1 MGKALTD
8 IGNGG
13 LESTPIARRT
23 NPEHLSASAAAVAGK
38 PDCLRTSVKPGRNKT
53 MAPQPPVALRANCH
67 LGPLAKLAQLEQ
79 TLDGKVQEQY
89 QGSVLGEFYS
99 PCLGGK
105 GWSSTLYPNFLI
117 IGIISSLGRYNL
129 PNSGFQSR
137 HREQNHRHS
146 VSTSCQTTPG
156 RKEWRKQVQEA
167 AAGIDGVKRKRIIE
181 LAIKL
186 SEKMIPREGWT
197 YDSKLSWLE
206 NAEIEDRRFPFHAII
221 AEGNPRDY
229 PEVLTGS
236 ELGWTDDPRW
246 HLKHEEVVVREAEAM
261 STILKAMLGN
271 CSEVLF
277 IDPHFRPDQ
286 DRYQRPLRSFLE
298 RATKNRFGRS
308 LPNRIELQTSDD
320 YSAQHFRSQCQRCL
334 PRIVPNGIRIL
345 LKRWKQNETGQG
357 LHNRYI
363 LTDIGGV
370 TFGAGLDESCRDP
383 ERDTDDLSLM
393 NKETFNLR
401 WAQYAGPSP
410 AFELAE
416 EPIEIVGRADR
427 QR

>member
-146 VSTSCQTTPG
+146 VSTSCQTTPLLSFYL
-156 RKEWRKQVQEA
+156 
-167 AAGIDGVKRKRIIE
+167 DVKSI
-181 LAIKL
+181 
-186 SEKMIPREGWT
+186 
-197 YDSKLSWLE
+197 
-206 NAEIEDRRFPFHAII
+206 
-221 AEGNPRDY
+221 
-229 PEVLTGS
+229 EVLLTF
-236 ELGWTDDPRW
+236 
-246 HLKHEEVVVREAEAM
+246 HQ
-261 STILKAMLGN
+261 N
-271 CSEVLF
+271 
-277 IDPHFRPDQ
+277 
-286 DRYQRPLRSFLE
+286 
-298 RATKNRFGRS
+298 AT
-308 LPNRIELQTSDD
+308 
-320 YSAQHFRSQCQRCL
+320 
-334 PRIVPNGIRIL
+334 
-345 LKRWKQNETGQG
+345 
-357 LHNRYI
+357 
-363 LTDIGGV
+363 
-370 TFGAGLDESCRDP
+370 
-383 ERDTDDLSLM
+383 
-393 NKETFNLR
+393 
-401 WAQYAGPSP
+401 
-410 AFELAE
+410 
-416 EPIEIVGRADR
+416 
-427 QR
+427 